1 MRMWGPRPPPG
12 SATQTAR
19 VGDRLGEVL
28 GSEALMLMFL
38 PPSQG
43 TLLHKG
49 WDAGA
54 AQLSSTVDAAYAFHI
69 SDLTGDVVP
78 TPFWT
83 VHLL

>member
-1 MRMWGPRPPPG
+1 
-12 SATQTAR
+12 
-19 VGDRLGEVL
+19 
-28 GSEALMLMFL
+28 MLMFL

-54 AQLSSTVDAAYAFHI
+54 AQLSSTVDTADAFHI
-69 SDLTGDVVP
+69 SGLTGAVVP